1 MMTMNVVRKQREI
14 NKGRGNSKNKEN
26 LAKLEAYI
34 KLNDIKSDFQDNRR
48 VSK

>member
-1 MMTMNVVRKQREI
+1 MKTVVRKQREV

-34 KLNDIKSDFQDNRR
+34 KLHDTKSDFQDNRR
-48 VSK
+48 ICK

>member
-1 MMTMNVVRKQREI
+1 MTMTVVRKQREI

-34 KLNDIKSDFQDNRR
+34 KLHDTKSDFQDNRR
-48 VSK
+48 ICK